1 MVCIKV
7 SDNISHRLAAGV
19 HLKNFLHNGSGVRV
33 NLNMFLAV
41 YTKAQRQI
49 AACGKAF
56 FGVDV
61 HATPYFL

>member
-1 MVCIKV
+1 MVCSKV
-7 SDNISHRLAAGV
+7 SDSFSHRLAAGV

-56 FGVDV
+56 SSVDV